1 MVSVKMTEPSEI
13 SKSNKDLMIANDLK
27 KSHMNLMMKQHPD
40 KNPIIRRKQKLCLN
54 KSVNHMM
61 RDSTKETTVYIDK
74 IIKLREVTFVHG
86 VDIQTLPPG
95 L

>member
-1 MVSVKMTEPSEI
+1 
-13 SKSNKDLMIANDLK
+13 MIANDLK

-61 RDSTKETTVYIDK
+61 YVSLPFSISLYDVFTVNCSNSYD
-74 IIKLREVTFVHG
+74 VNS
-86 VDIQTLPPG
+86 
-95 L
+95 